1 MAVDWRV
8 AVLRKLGAPPTK
20 QNLKFLSAW
29 QRWEGGHTNN
39 SATWNWL
46 NTTMGDSYK
55 AINDVGVRAF
65 PNFDV
70 GTSYTAQT
78 INNGRYTNIIKGL
91 RAGNPYKFNIRG
103 DLSTWVSGSPTGNLD
118 YAARVLGTTVS
129 PQETQVPK
137 GSLKPTKTAQQVP
150 RTEPKDQSAFW
161 QKRLSIVSKSLTGFM
176 DSYIKTGEITSNG
189 YGQLLG
195 LLDKLGTVSPP
206 KMDKAIPKVKSQKT
220 KQVDPAASGVM
231 AKILEAAHKQ
241 VGQPYVWGGESRAE
255 GGFDCSGLI
264 QWAYDQVGIQI
275 PRVTTDQIK
284 AGRAIPWGKFKPGDL
299 IFSNKGGHVVMYV
312 GGGKVIA
319 APHTGTVVQYQPVSR
334 FKNSFVTARRIVG

>member
-1 MAVDWRV
+1 MADWRV

-39 SATWNWL
+39 SASWNWL
-46 NTTMGDSYK
+46 NTTMGKNYTP
-55 AINDVGVRAF
+55 INPQNVRAF

-78 INNGRYTNIIKGL
+78 INNGRYTNIVKGL
-91 RAGNPYKFNIRG
+91 RAGNPYKFNVRE
-103 DLSTWVSGSPTGNLD
+103 DLSVWVSGSPTKGLD

-137 GSLKPTKTAQQVP
+137 DSPKPTKTAQQVP
-150 RTEPKDQSAFW
+150 KTKAPDQSAFW
-161 QKRLSIVSKSLTGFM
+161 DKQLTTVRKGITGFV
-176 DSYIKTGEITSNG
+176 DTYLKTGEITSNS

-206 KMDKAIPKVKSQKT
+206 KNIEKATPNVKSRKT
-220 KQVDPAASGVM
+220 KQVDPAATGVM
-231 AKILEAAHKQ
+231 SKVLEAAHKQ

-275 PRVTTDQIK
+275 PRVTGDQIK
-284 AGRAIPWGKFKPGDL
+284 AGRAVPWGKFKPGDL
-299 IFSNKGGHVVMYV
+299 IFSNGGGHVVMYV

-319 APHTGTVVQYQPVSR
+319 APRRGTVVQYQPLSR
-334 FKNSFVTARRIVG
+334 FKSSFVGARRIVG